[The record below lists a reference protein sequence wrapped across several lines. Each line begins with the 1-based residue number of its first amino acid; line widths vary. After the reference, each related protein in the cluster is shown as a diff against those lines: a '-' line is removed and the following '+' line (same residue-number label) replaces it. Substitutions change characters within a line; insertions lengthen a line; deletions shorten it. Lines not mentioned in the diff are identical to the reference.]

1 MVSETTT
8 AQVCSMYMRTYA
20 HFNLYMV
27 YPCNPYFTLLFF
39 FTSNMSS
46 MEQGL
51 IPSVCLSQ
59 AAAPTKE
66 GEEPPSEVLESI
78 KELSKV
84 LEEEEDEDELVND
97 EDEDPE
103 LSE

>member
-1 MVSETTT
+1 MVS
-8 AQVCSMYMRTYA
+8 VCMLTYTC
-20 HFNLYMV
+20 MST
-27 YPCNPYFTLLFF
+27 YFTFPF
-39 FTSNMSS
+39 SFTSNMSS

-59 AAAPTKE
+59 AAAPRKE
-66 GEEPPSEVLESI
+66 GEEHPSEVLESI

-84 LEEEEDEDELVND
+84 LEEEEDEDELVDD
-97 EDEDPE
+97 EDDDAE